1 MIPKKLGK
9 SGIVY
14 RRGQQVV
21 LRNTKTDKKV
31 AVKVIMYDSMQG
43 WLAEN
48 GEGEWIW
55 YREENENWPNE
66 KNYWVYV
73 KEAGT

>member
-1 MIPKKLGK
+1 MIPKKLGN

-31 AVKVIMYDSMQG
+31 AVKVIMHDSMQG

-55 YREENENWPNE
+55 YREENDNWPNE
-66 KNYWVYV
+66 ESYWRYV
-73 KEAGT
+73 KKAGT

>member
-1 MIPKKLGK
+1 MIPKKLGN

-31 AVKVIMYDSMQG
+31 AVKVIMHDSVQG

-48 GEGEWIW
+48 GEGDWIW
-55 YREENENWPNE
+55 YREENDSWPNE
-66 KNYWVYV
+66 KDYWVYV
-73 KEAGT
+73 KKAGT